1 MVRGWIGVLA
11 VLSLIF
17 LTVGAYLAGRRPA
30 NAVGWLLAFLL
41 LLFPHGRLPSRRWRP
56 FAFFTVAVYL
66 SLSPSAALSPGVVQL
81 YHPQVIPP
89 GPPARG
95 RRGRRRLRGAAA
107 RPAAAAGRLPGS
119 LLLRLR
125 RAPGEERQQVTVQ
138 PASASLWLP
147 GR

>member
-89 GPPARG
+89 V
-95 RRGRRRLRGAAA
+95 RL
-107 RPAAAAGRLPGS
+107 PAAGVADVVFGALLLGQLLLAVCLGS

-138 PASASLWLP
+138 PASASLWLR